1 MNNEKTVE
9 NCLRIFMKK
18 FLAVIAVGISLILL
32 NSCAK
37 PTVVNV
43 TMPEDE
49 KLNCE
54 ELENAVAET
63 QKIKKDAE
71 YHKEGTGGNMARIML
86 FWPAWAQT
94 LHNADVAIQAA
105 NDRNYHLINIMKEKK
120 CKGVDNIN
128 SQISKSTTSTDSV
141 SGELKILKEMY
152 DSGDLTQ
159 EEYKKAKKKVL
170 E

>member
-1 MNNEKTVE
+1 
-9 NCLRIFMKK
+9 MKK
-18 FLAVIAVGISLILL
+18 LLAIMVSGIILVLL
-32 NSCAK
+32 NMCAK

-43 TMPEDE
+43 VVPGDE
-49 KLNCE
+49 ELNCKQ
-54 ELENAVAET
+54 LENAVAET

-71 YHKEGTGGNMARIML
+71 YAKENTGGNVARLML
-86 FWPAWAQT
+86 FWPAWAKT

-105 NDRNYHLINIMKEKK
+105 NDRNYHLIKIMKKK
-120 CKGVDNIN
+120 NCKGVDNIN
-128 SQISKSTTSTDSV
+128 AQINKSKTSTDNV
-141 SGELKILKEMY
+141 TGQLKILKEMY